1 MDKKILVPMK
11 RNDRVE
17 DFILYVEKVA
27 RPGMKVIFMIP
38 YPVEGFR
45 WPREEFGRKAT
56 QEAKMLA
63 SYYSWDTNV
72 QEAKERILP
81 TSKVLV
87 SSGIE
92 VAADVYA
99 GSVRRAVRD
108 YAAKG
113 DIHLIV
119 TRAGMGERI
128 AGLLNGSSSLF
139 DLFKRPTLS
148 PVLLIH
154 PGVSA

>member
-1 MDKKILVPMK
+1 MSKKILVPLAQ
-11 RNDRVE
+11 NDRAE
-17 DFILYVEKVA
+17 EIIPYIEKVA
-27 RPGMKVIFMIP
+27 RPGMKVVFMMP

-45 WPREEFGRKAT
+45 WPREEFGNKAV

-63 SYYSWDTNV
+63 SYYSWETNV

-81 TSKVLV
+81 ASKALA

-99 GSVRRAVRD
+99 GSMRRAVQD

-113 DIHLIV
+113 DVHLIV
-119 TRAGMGERI
+119 TRAGIGQRI
-128 AGLLNGSSSLF
+128 AGLLDGSSSLF
-139 DLFKRPTLS
+139 ELLKRPTVS
-148 PVLLIH
+148 TVLLTH
-154 PGVSA
+154 PGLAA

>member
-1 MDKKILVPMK
+1 MSKKILVPLAQ
-11 RNDRVE
+11 NDRAE
-17 DFILYVEKVA
+17 EIIPYIEKVA
-27 RPGMKVIFMIP
+27 RPGMKVVFMMP

-45 WPREEFGRKAT
+45 WPCEEFGNKAV

-63 SYYSWDTNV
+63 SYYSWETNV

-81 TSKVLV
+81 ASKALA

-99 GSVRRAVRD
+99 GSMRRAVQD

-113 DIHLIV
+113 DVHLIV
-119 TRAGMGERI
+119 TRAGIGQRI
-128 AGLLNGSSSLF
+128 AGLLDGSSSLF
-139 DLFKRPTLS
+139 ELLKRPNVST
-148 PVLLIH
+148 VLLTH
-154 PGVSA
+154 PGLAA